1 MFENDFYHL
10 DELETA
16 AQEFS
21 ARISLNPEHIIFKG
35 HFPGYPVVPGVVMM
49 QGVSSSG
56 STGITM
62 TAESHSTFSINLTA
76 VNDTT
81 FTWTGYILD
90 LDPGANATF
99 VPNSAGSTV
108 FDDVAYIGLYRLEFS
123 NGEVL
128 INKPVG
134 LQFDVEIPDTGLHT
148 FTLTQT
154 PIPEPATVA
163 LLGLGSLALLLR
175 RRNR

>member
-1 MFENDFYHL
+1 MSKCKVLVTPSLVLFLCSGLAQASLKSFEAD
-10 DELETA
+10 TTSSWSPA
-16 AQEFS
+16 
-21 ARISLNPEHIIFKG
+21 
-35 HFPGYPVVPGVVMM
+35 GVVMM
-49 QGVSSSG
+49 QGVTSSG

-90 LDPGANATF
+90 LDPAANATF

-108 FDDVAYIGLYRLEFS
+108 FDDVDYIGLYRLEFS

>member
-1 MFENDFYHL
+1 MGKCKVL
-10 DELETA
+10 V
-16 AQEFS
+16 
-21 ARISLNPEHIIFKG
+21 ISLVAFSLISVQAQATLVSFEADTFSSWSPAGAVI
-35 HFPGYPVVPGVVMM
+35 M
-49 QGVSSSG
+49 QGITSSG

-62 TAESHSTFSINLTA
+62 TAESHSTFSVNLTA

-81 FTWTGYILD
+81 FTWTGYRLD
-90 LDPGANATF
+90 LDPAGTATF

-108 FDDVAYIGLYRLEFS
+108 FNDVDYISLYRLEFS

-128 INKPVG
+128 ITKPVAF
-134 LQFDVEIPDTGLHT
+134 QFDVDIPDIGQHT

-163 LLGLGSLALLLR
+163 LLGLGTLGLFLR
-175 RRNR
+175 RREG